1 MVKSGS
7 VQVMKDGVALRNIVK
22 NDYFGER
29 SVLTNDV
36 RTASVISVGES
47 ECWVLH
53 QSDFL
58 TIVDESI
65 SKMLI
70 KRIQLQDDSITLEDL
85 AVVKLLGKGMFG
97 CVFLV
102 VHKVKKSL
110 YAFKAVQRRK
120 IRMFDI
126 AENLQLE
133 RRLLLQVDHIFIM
146 KLVKT
151 FKDDKHVYFLT
162 ELVNGQDL
170 FDVIRVLGLLKE
182 SECKFYSAC
191 LLLILEHLHEKGI
204 VYRDLKPENVMVD
217 DQGYPKL
224 IDFGTAKLISGRTFT
239 IVGTPHY
246 MAPEVVLGKGYG
258 LPADIWS
265 LGIMLYEFIC
275 GGVPFGEE
283 EEDPFAIYDK
293 ILHETLRYPASL
305 PKGNHTRMFIEALLN
320 KNPAV
325 RSIGGIPKLKEQKW
339 FFQFDWVNTRQEK
352 LSLKQLPPPLVPKTK
367 DLTDEIAR
375 GIARREPLN
384 VSIEVKPTQE
394 EEAMDNSPSQEEQ
407 PEPPDWDKEF

>member
-1 MVKSGS
+1 MEVYTDQQPVFRQGDVGEAFYIVKTGQ
-7 VQVMKDGVALRNIVK
+7 VQVVKDGVALRNIAK
-22 NDYFGER
+22 NDFFGER
-29 SVLTNDV
+29 SVLSNDV
-36 RTASVISVGES
+36 RTAGIVSVGQS

-53 QSDFL
+53 QADFL

-65 SKMLI
+65 SRLLI
-70 KRIQLQDDSITLEDL
+70 KRIQLQDDSITMDDL
-85 AVVKLLGKGMFG
+85 SIVKLLGKGMFG

-102 VHKVKKSL
+102 VHKVKRSL
-110 YAFKAVQRRK
+110 YALKCVQRRK

-133 RRLLLQVDHIFIM
+133 RRLLLQIDHVFVM

-151 FKDDKHVYFLT
+151 FKDDRHVYFLT
-162 ELVNGQDL
+162 EYVNGQDL

-182 SECKFYSAC
+182 IECKFYSAC
-191 LLLILEHLHEKGI
+191 MLLILEHLHEKGI

-217 DQGYPKL
+217 DVGYPKL

-275 GGVPFGEE
+275 GGVPFVEE
-283 EEDPFAIYDK
+283 DEDPFVIYDK
-293 ILHETLRYPASL
+293 ILHESMRYPASL
-305 PKGNHTRMFIEALLN
+305 PKGNPTRQFIEALLN

-339 FFQFDWVNTRQEK
+339 FFQFDWV
-352 LSLKQLPPPLVPKTK
+352 
-367 DLTDEIAR
+367 
-375 GIARREPLN
+375 G
-384 VSIEVKPTQE
+384 
-394 EEAMDNSPSQEEQ
+394 AM
-407 PEPPDWDKEF
+407 